1 MLLAALLFG
10 SGPAQAQT
18 TAYCATGLGG
28 VCGGN
33 DITDVGLSGTTLN
46 ATGLTCAATGGQSY
60 TSYPATGN
68 YTGTISGGV
77 PYTLSVTLTG
87 SSIVSVW
94 VDYNHNFV
102 YEASEWTQVTTNSP
116 TGTPASVTLLVPTNA
131 VQGTTGMRIRS
142 RGASNANGATD
153 ACTNFGSGETKD
165 FTLTVGA
172 PAACPSVS
180 GLAVSG
186 ITASGA
192 SVAFTPSS
200 SATSYTVTVTP
211 AGGTPTTQTATASPI
226 ALTGLTASTSYTVS
240 IVGNCGAGQTSAANT
255 ITFTT
260 GCATAPYATV
270 NNTTAYTQDFE
281 ATWLNV
287 CATRDA
293 PDANWRTLPLTGNNT
308 WRREDDGASAAWT
321 GPTSGAYSPTG
332 SPLNGGTSAHSARF
346 HSYNASSGTRG
357 TMDLSVNMAGTAGT
371 PTLQFDYINTS
382 GTDSLKVF
390 VSTNGGTSFST
401 SLLSLTT
408 ASTWTRQSVNL
419 PATGLTATTI
429 IRLRATSDFGVTDIG
444 VDNVRVSYI
453 TCPAVTAATATG
465 ITATGATVSF
475 TPASASTNYTV
486 TITPTGGTATT
497 QTITASPLTLTGL
510 TPSTSYTVSI
520 VGNCGAGSTSQ
531 PTVVTF
537 TTGCLAAPYVTV
549 NNTTPYTQDFEAT
562 WLSQCGTRDVPG
574 VNWRTTPLT
583 GNTSW
588 RREDDGTSAAWSST
602 SGAYT
607 PAGSPLGGGTSAHS
621 ARFHSYDATS
631 GTRGTMDLYVNMAGT
646 VGTPSLEF
654 DYINTSGSDS
664 LKVFVST
671 DGGTTFGPALL
682 GLNLASTWT
691 HQLVSLPTTGL
702 TATTVIRLRGR
713 GDFGVTD
720 IGVDNVRVSYI
731 ACAAITGLTSS
742 GVTAT
747 GAVLTFTPP
756 AGPTT
761 YTVTVTPAGGTATTV
776 TPAPSAS
783 PITLTGLTPNT
794 VYTVSIVSNCSGGTT
809 STATTTTFTT
819 SCAAAPYVLIN
830 NTTPYNQDF
839 EAAWTS
845 QCGTNEIPAVNWRN
859 TPLTGNNSW
868 RRDDDGASAAW
879 TSPASGAYAPLG
891 SPLGTGTSLHSA
903 RFHSYNVSGRARG
916 SLDLFANM
924 AGTSGT
930 PVLTFD
936 YINTSGTDSL
946 NVFVSTNGGTTFGA
960 ALIRLGQ
967 SATWTRQTLNL
978 PITGLTATTIIR
990 LRAVGDLGLTDIGLD
1005 NVNVTYVACAAVT
1018 GVTATGITASTA
1030 TINFNPTSGPTN
1042 YTVTVTPASGTPT
1055 TQTVTT
1061 SPVSLTGLTAST
1073 SYTVSIVGNCGA
1085 GQTSAATTVTFTT
1098 GCLAAPYATVNNTTA
1113 YTQDFEA
1120 AWLSL
1125 CGTNDAPAVN
1135 WRNTPVTG
1143 NNSWRREDDG
1153 ASAAWTGPTSGAYS
1167 PAGSP
1172 LGTGTSAHSAR
1183 FHTYNASSGTRGTL
1197 DLSVNMAGTAGT
1209 PTLEFDY
1216 INTSG
1221 SDSLKVFVSTNGG
1234 TSFSASLRSLT
1245 TASTWTHQTVNLP
1258 ATGLTATTIIRLRAT
1273 SDFGVTDIGVD
1284 NVRVSY
1290 ITCPAVTAVTATGL
1304 TTTGATVNFTP
1315 SSASTNYTV
1324 TITPAGGTATTQ
1336 TITASPLTL
1345 TGLTPGTSYTVS
1357 IVSNC
1362 GGSQTS
1368 QPATITFNT
1377 LAVAPVNDDCAG
1389 ALNVPIQFGT
1399 CITQTTSDNTAATT
1413 SAGAPTPSCS
1423 TTLNRDVWFKVT
1435 VPVSGSVTV
1444 KTVAP
1449 TAGSNITDTVLSL
1462 YSGTCGNLTEIGCND
1477 DTNGLYSQVALTGRT
1492 PGEVLYIRAWSYSTT
1507 NAGLIAVCVTAPS
1520 NCAAPSGPTVTGL
1533 TNTTATLNWLAPTG
1547 GLPAGN
1553 TYELEYGPQGFTQG
1567 TGTSVTGLTAAT
1579 YALTN
1584 LQAATDYCFYVRQN
1598 CGTVNGSSSFVGPTC
1613 FTTPLTA
1620 PANDEPCGAVALGTT
1635 TVTGS
1640 NVGSTTSIQNGINTP
1655 ACSPAALPKDVWFSF
1670 IATTTSRTLTITGT
1684 AAGMVRV
1691 FTTPSCSAGPF
1702 NQVFCQAATGSNLN
1716 VGPVRLTGLT
1726 VGTTYYVAVS
1736 GYGSSDT
1743 TGSFTILSTP
1753 TATSAQANTDALLVY
1768 PNPSNT
1774 GQLTLRLSGLNAGGQ
1789 ATLLN
1794 ALGQVVATKA
1804 LSGTAEQTLSTR
1816 GLATGLYTLRVTVGG
1831 QVLTRKV
1838 VLE

>member
-1 MLLAALLFG
+1 MTTLLRSFTRRHWPQTGALLLAALLFG

-28 VCGGN
+28 SCGGN

-46 ATGLTCAATGGQSY
+46 ATGLSCAATGGQAY
-60 TSYPATGN
+60 TSYPATSTN
-68 YTGTISGGV
+68 TGAISGGV

-94 VDYNHNFV
+94 IDYNHNFV
-102 YEASEWTQVTTNSP
+102 YEASEWTQVATASP
-116 TGTPASVTLLVPTNA
+116 TGTPVSATLLVPTTA

-142 RGASNANGATD
+142 RGTGNANGAAN
-153 ACTNFGSGETKD
+153 ACTSFGSGETKD

-180 GLAVSG
+180 NLAVSG
-186 ITASGA
+186 ITATGA
-192 SVAFTPSS
+192 SVAFTPA
-200 SATSYTVTVTP
+200 SAATTYTVTVTP
-211 AGGTPTTQTATASPI
+211 AGGTATTQTITASPL

-240 IVGNCGAGQTSAANT
+240 IVGNCGTGSTSAANA
-255 ITFTT
+255 ITFFT
-260 GCATAPYATV
+260 GCASAPYAPV

-293 PDANWRTLPLTGNNT
+293 PDANWRGLPLTGNNA
-308 WRREDDGASAAWT
+308 WRRDDDGTSAAWS
-321 GPTSGAYSPTG
+321 GNSGAYTPAG
-332 SPLNGGTSAHSARF
+332 SPLGTGTSLHSARF
-346 HSYNASSGTRG
+346 HSYNATSGTRG
-357 TMDLSVNMAGTAGT
+357 TLDLAVNMAGTAGT
-371 PTLQFDYINTS
+371 PTLNFDYINTS

-390 VSTNGGTSFST
+390 VSTNGGTTFNPV
-401 SLLSLTT
+401 LLGLTT
-408 ASTWTRQSVNL
+408 VAAWTRQTVNL

-429 IRLRATSDFGVTDIG
+429 IRLRATSDFGITDIG
-444 VDNVRVSYI
+444 VDNVRVSYVS
-453 TCPAVTAATATG
+453 CPAVTAATATG

-475 TPASASTNYTV
+475 TPASGPTTYTV
-486 TITPTGGTATT
+486 TVTPAGGTATT
-497 QTITASPLTLTGL
+497 QTITAAPLTLTGL
-510 TPSTSYTVSI
+510 TASTAYTVSI

-537 TTGCLAAPYVTV
+537 STNCLAAPYATV

-562 WLSQCGTRDVPG
+562 WLSQCGTREIPG

-588 RREDDGTSAAWSST
+588 RRDDDGTSAAWSGT
-602 SGAYT
+602 SGAFT
-607 PAGSPLGGGTSAHS
+607 PAGSPLGTGTSLHS
-621 ARFHSYDATS
+621 ARFHSYDATD
-631 GTRGTMDLYVNMAGT
+631 GTRGTLDLSLNMAGT
-646 VGTPSLEF
+646 AGTPTLEF
-654 DYINTSGSDS
+654 DYINTSGTDS
-664 LKVFVST
+664 LNVFVST
-671 DGGTTFGPALL
+671 NGGTTFNPALL
-682 GLNLASTWT
+682 GLNTTTTWA
-691 HQLVSLPTTGL
+691 HQLVSLPASL
-702 TATTVIRLRGR
+702 TATTIVRLRGT
-713 GDFGVTD
+713 GDFGFSD

-731 ACAAITGLTSS
+731 ACAAVTNLTAS

-747 GAVLTFTPP
+747 GAVLNFTPP

-776 TPAPSAS
+776 TPAPSSA

-794 VYTVSIVSNCSGGTT
+794 AYTVSIVSNCSGSTT
-809 STATTTTFTT
+809 STATTTSFTT

-839 EAAWTS
+839 EAAWTG
-845 QCGTNEIPAVNWRN
+845 QCGTNDIPAVNWRN

-879 TSPASGAYAPLG
+879 TGPASGAYTPAG

-930 PVLTFD
+930 PALSFD

-946 NVFVSTNGGTTFGA
+946 NVFVSTNGGTTFSA
-960 ALIRLGQ
+960 ALARIGQ
-967 SATWTRQTLNL
+967 AGTWTRQTVNL
-978 PITGLTATTIIR
+978 PGTGLTATTIIR
-990 LRAVGDLGLTDIGLD
+990 LRAVGDFGTTDIGLD
-1005 NVNVTYVACAAVT
+1005 NVNITYLACPTVT
-1018 GVTATGITASTA
+1018 GLSASGLTPTAATVNFTPGTAA
-1030 TINFNPTSGPTN
+1030 TT
-1042 YTVTVTPASGTPT
+1042 YTVTVTPTGGTTT
-1055 TQTVTT
+1055 TQTATT
-1061 SPVSLTGLTAST
+1061 SPVSLTGLTPGT
-1073 SYTVSIVGNCGA
+1073 SYTITIVSNCGA
-1085 GQTSAATTVTFTT
+1085 GQTSPAATLTFTT
-1098 GCLAAPYATVNNTTA
+1098 P
-1113 YTQDFEA
+1113 
-1120 AWLSL
+1120 
-1125 CGTNDAPAVN
+1125 P
-1135 WRNTPVTG
+1135 
-1143 NNSWRREDDG
+1143 
-1153 ASAAWTGPTSGAYS
+1153 
-1167 PAGSP
+1167 
-1172 LGTGTSAHSAR
+1172 
-1183 FHTYNASSGTRGTL
+1183 
-1197 DLSVNMAGTAGT
+1197 
-1209 PTLEFDY
+1209 
-1216 INTSG
+1216 
-1221 SDSLKVFVSTNGG
+1221 
-1234 TSFSASLRSLT
+1234 
-1245 TASTWTHQTVNLP
+1245 
-1258 ATGLTATTIIRLRAT
+1258 
-1273 SDFGVTDIGVD
+1273 
-1284 NVRVSY
+1284 
-1290 ITCPAVTAVTATGL
+1290 
-1304 TTTGATVNFTP
+1304 
-1315 SSASTNYTV
+1315 
-1324 TITPAGGTATTQ
+1324 
-1336 TITASPLTL
+1336 
-1345 TGLTPGTSYTVS
+1345 
-1357 IVSNC
+1357 
-1362 GGSQTS
+1362 
-1368 QPATITFNT
+1368 
-1377 LAVAPVNDDCAG
+1377 VAPLNDECAG

-1399 CITQTTSDNTAATT
+1399 CITQTTADNTAATT

-1449 TAGSNITDTVLSL
+1449 TAGSNITDTVINL
-1462 YSGTCGNLTEIGCND
+1462 YAGTCGNLTEIGCND

-1492 PGEVLYIRAWSYSTT
+1492 PGEVLYIRAWAYSST
-1507 NAGLIAVCVTAPS
+1507 NAGQIAVCATAPS
-1520 NCAAPSGPTVTGL
+1520 NCAAPSGPSATNV
-1533 TNTTATLNWLAPTG
+1533 TNTTATLSWVAPTG

-1553 TYELEYGPQGFTQG
+1553 TYELEYGVQGFTQG

-1579 YALTN
+1579 YALTS

-1598 CGTVNGSSSFVGPTC
+1598 CGTVNGSSTFVGPTC

-1640 NVGSTTSIQNGINTP
+1640 NVGSTTSIQNGIITP
-1655 ACSPAALPKDVWFSF
+1655 ACSPAAQPKDVWFSF
-1670 IATTTSRTLTITGT
+1670 VATTTTRILTITGT

-1691 FTTPSCSAGPF
+1691 YTSPDCAAGPF
-1702 NQVFCQAATGSNLN
+1702 TSVKCQAAANNNLN
-1716 VGPVRLTGLT
+1716 VGPVNLTGLT
-1726 VGTTYYVAVS
+1726 VGTRYYVAVS

-1743 TGSFTILSTP
+1743 AGSFTILSLP
-1753 TATSAQANTDALLVY
+1753 TATRAQADTDALLVY

-1774 GQLTLRLSGLNAGGQ
+1774 GQLTLRLSGLSGTGQ

-1804 LSGTAEQTLSTR
+1804 LSGTAEQTLSTH
-1816 GLATGLYTLRVTVGG
+1816 GLATGLYTLRVTVAG

>member
-1 MLLAALLFG
+1 MTTLLRSFTRRHWPQAGVLLLAALLFG

-28 VCGGN
+28 SCGGN

-46 ATGLTCAATGGQSY
+46 ATGLSCAATGGQAY
-60 TSYPATGN
+60 TSYPATGTN
-68 YTGTISGGV
+68 TGAISGGV

-94 VDYNHNFV
+94 IDYNHNFV
-102 YEASEWTQVTTNSP
+102 YEASEWTQIATASP
-116 TGTPASVTLLVPTNA
+116 TGTPVSATLLVPTTA

-142 RGASNANGATD
+142 RGAGNANGAAD
-153 ACTNFGSGETKD
+153 ACTSFGSGETKD
-165 FTLTVGA
+165 FTLTIGA

-180 GLAVSG
+180 NLAVSG
-186 ITASGA
+186 ITATGA

-200 SATSYTVTVTP
+200 SATTYTVTVTP
-211 AGGTPTTQTATASPI
+211 AGGTATTQTITASPL

-240 IVGNCGAGQTSAANT
+240 IVGNCGTGSTSAANA
-255 ITFTT
+255 ITFFT
-260 GCATAPYATV
+260 GCASAPYALV

-293 PDANWRTLPLTGNNT
+293 PDANWRSLPLTGNNA
-308 WRREDDGASAAWT
+308 WRRDDDGTSAAW
-321 GPTSGAYSPTG
+321 SGNSGVFTPAG
-332 SPLNGGTSAHSARF
+332 SPLGTGTSLHSARF
-346 HSYNASSGTRG
+346 HSYNATSGTRG
-357 TMDLSVNMAGTAGT
+357 TLDLAVNMAGTVGT
-371 PTLQFDYINTS
+371 PTLNFDYINTS

-390 VSTNGGTSFST
+390 VSTNGGTTFNPV
-401 SLLSLTT
+401 LLGLTT
-408 ASTWTRQSVNL
+408 AAAWTRQTVNL

-429 IRLRATSDFGVTDIG
+429 IRLRATSDFGITDIG

-453 TCPAVTAATATG
+453 SCPAVTAATATG

-475 TPASASTNYTV
+475 TPASGPTTYTV
-486 TITPTGGTATT
+486 TVTPAGGTATT

-510 TPSTSYTVSI
+510 TPSTAYTVSI

-537 TTGCLAAPYVTV
+537 STSCLAAPYVTV

-562 WLSQCGTRDVPG
+562 WLSQCGTREIPG

-588 RREDDGTSAAWSST
+588 RRDDDGTSAAWSGT
-602 SGAYT
+602 SGTYT
-607 PAGSPLGGGTSAHS
+607 PAGSPLGTGTSLHS

-631 GTRGTMDLYVNMAGT
+631 GTRGTLDLYVNMAGT
-646 VGTPSLEF
+646 VGTPTLEF
-654 DYINTSGSDS
+654 DYINTSGTDS

-671 DGGTTFGPALL
+671 NGGTTFSAALL
-682 GLNLASTWT
+682 GLNTTTTWA
-691 HQLVSLPTTGL
+691 HQLVSLPASL
-702 TATTVIRLRGR
+702 TATTIVRLRGT
-713 GDFGVTD
+713 GDFGFSD

-731 ACAAITGLTSS
+731 ACAAVTNLTAS

-747 GAVLTFTPP
+747 GAVLNFTPP

-761 YTVTVTPAGGTATTV
+761 YTVTVTPAGGTATTI
-776 TPAPSAS
+776 TPAPSTN
-783 PITLTGLTPNT
+783 PITLTGLTANT
-794 VYTVSIVSNCSGGTT
+794 AYTVSIVSNCSGSTT
-809 STATTTTFTT
+809 SMATTTSFTT

-845 QCGTNEIPAVNWRN
+845 QCGTNDIPAVNWRN

-879 TSPASGAYAPLG
+879 TGPASGAYTPAG

-924 AGTSGT
+924 AGTAGT
-930 PVLTFD
+930 PALSFD

-946 NVFVSTNGGTTFGA
+946 NVFVSTNGGTTFSA
-960 ALIRLGQ
+960 ALARIGQ
-967 SATWTRQTLNL
+967 AGTWTRQTVNL
-978 PITGLTATTIIR
+978 PGTGLTATTIIR
-990 LRAVGDLGLTDIGLD
+990 LRAVGDFGTTDIGLD
-1005 NVNVTYVACAAVT
+1005 NVNITYLACPTVT
-1018 GVTATGITASTA
+1018 GLSASGLTPTAATVNFTPGTAA
-1030 TINFNPTSGPTN
+1030 TT
-1042 YTVTVTPASGTPT
+1042 YTVTVTPTGGTTT
-1055 TQTVTT
+1055 TQTATT
-1061 SPVSLTGLTAST
+1061 SPVSLTGLTPGT
-1073 SYTVSIVGNCGA
+1073 SYTITIVSNCGA
-1085 GQTSAATTVTFTT
+1085 GQTSPAATLTFTT
-1098 GCLAAPYATVNNTTA
+1098 P
-1113 YTQDFEA
+1113 
-1120 AWLSL
+1120 
-1125 CGTNDAPAVN
+1125 P
-1135 WRNTPVTG
+1135 
-1143 NNSWRREDDG
+1143 
-1153 ASAAWTGPTSGAYS
+1153 
-1167 PAGSP
+1167 
-1172 LGTGTSAHSAR
+1172 
-1183 FHTYNASSGTRGTL
+1183 
-1197 DLSVNMAGTAGT
+1197 
-1209 PTLEFDY
+1209 
-1216 INTSG
+1216 
-1221 SDSLKVFVSTNGG
+1221 
-1234 TSFSASLRSLT
+1234 
-1245 TASTWTHQTVNLP
+1245 
-1258 ATGLTATTIIRLRAT
+1258 
-1273 SDFGVTDIGVD
+1273 
-1284 NVRVSY
+1284 
-1290 ITCPAVTAVTATGL
+1290 
-1304 TTTGATVNFTP
+1304 
-1315 SSASTNYTV
+1315 
-1324 TITPAGGTATTQ
+1324 
-1336 TITASPLTL
+1336 
-1345 TGLTPGTSYTVS
+1345 
-1357 IVSNC
+1357 
-1362 GGSQTS
+1362 
-1368 QPATITFNT
+1368 
-1377 LAVAPVNDDCAG
+1377 VAPLNDECAG

-1399 CITQTTSDNTAATT
+1399 CITQTTADNTAATT

-1435 VPVSGSVTV
+1435 VPVNGSVTV

-1449 TAGSNITDTVLSL
+1449 TAGSNITDTVISL
-1462 YSGTCGNLTEIGCND
+1462 YAGTCGNLTEIGCND

-1492 PGEVLYIRAWSYSTT
+1492 PGEVLYIRAWAYSST
-1507 NAGLIAVCVTAPS
+1507 NAGQIAVCATAPS
-1520 NCAAPSGPTVTGL
+1520 NCAAPSGPSATNV
-1533 TNTTATLNWLAPTG
+1533 TNTTATLSWVAPTG

-1553 TYELEYGPQGFTQG
+1553 TYELEYGVQGFTQG

-1579 YALTN
+1579 YALTS

-1598 CGTVNGSSSFVGPTC
+1598 CGTVNGSSTFVGPTC

-1640 NVGSTTSIQNGINTP
+1640 NVGSTTSIQNGIITP

-1670 IATTTSRTLTITGT
+1670 VATTTTRILTITGT

-1691 FTTPSCSAGPF
+1691 YTSPDCAAGPF
-1702 NQVFCQAATGSNLN
+1702 TSVKCQAAANNNLN
-1716 VGPVRLTGLT
+1716 VGPVNLTGLT
-1726 VGTTYYVAVS
+1726 VGTRYYVAVS
-1736 GYGSSDT
+1736 GYGSADV
-1743 TGSFTILSTP
+1743 TGSFSILSLP
-1753 TATSAQANTDALLVY
+1753 TATRAQADTDALLVY

-1774 GQLTLRLSGLNAGGQ
+1774 GQLTLRLSGLSGTGQ

-1804 LSGTAEQTLSTR
+1804 LSGTAEQTLSTH
-1816 GLATGLYTLRVTVGG
+1816 GLATGLYTLRVTVAG